1 MTRNRLHLVV
11 ALVIGSVVLVGG
23 FFLGV
28 QPQLAAA
35 AANRQQQASIEAT
48 NETYRSELARLAE
61 QSKELPSKQQELAT
75 LEASVP
81 STPATAAFYKE
92 IDAVASS
99 SGVTVT
105 GITTAWAAAYAP
117 PVSTG
122 TTGGVPAST
131 GTSATPVP
139 SGEPT
144 AAAPTSP
151 VAPATKTDSRITGA
165 NFSTIAVSIDVSG
178 SFAQALQFT
187 KGVQSGERLFLV
199 NGITSQQQETAADAS
214 AAPTAG
220 GTTWTLSGFVYVLA
234 DAKAAQVS
242 QATENASAT
251 PAATPSATATPAG

>member
-105 GITTAWAAAYAP
+105 GITTA
-117 PVSTG
+117 
-122 TTGGVPAST
+122 
-131 GTSATPVP
+131 
-139 SGEPT
+139 
-144 AAAPTSP
+144 
-151 VAPATKTDSRITGA
+151 
-165 NFSTIAVSIDVSG
+165 SIS
-178 SFAQALQFT
+178 L
-187 KGVQSGERLFLV
+187 
-199 NGITSQQQETAADAS
+199 
-214 AAPTAG
+214 
-220 GTTWTLSGFVYVLA
+220 
-234 DAKAAQVS
+234 
-242 QATENASAT
+242 
-251 PAATPSATATPAG
+251 